1 MYPLSAL
8 LQWAVCVSAGKG
20 SYHLDRG
27 LSRLIHSQIS
37 HAPESADL
45 LYLENFIGN
54 RITNLDGAKPSKW
67 RAMIRTERRIWA
79 SDSASLH
86 LCVASQMAMTS
97 VQLTILPR

>member
-1 MYPLSAL
+1 M
-8 LQWAVCVSAGKG
+8 
-20 SYHLDRG
+20 
-27 LSRLIHSQIS
+27 
-37 HAPESADL
+37 

-54 RITNLDGAKPSKW
+54 RITNLNGAKPSKW

-97 VQLTILPR
+97 VQLTIDNYYSALVNHDFHGQDYSYDEDCL